1 MFKFNKT
8 WLFVLILLFT
18 FTACNKDD
26 NNDDKKSNKTIVEV
40 IDDIMGEWYLWND
53 ELPNLDA
60 SNYTDL
66 NKYFDDLLV
75 SQDRWSFIANLDVL
89 LAYFA
94 NGTYKGYGFDLKFEE
109 GQNVPRIS
117 LVYDESDLYAEGITR
132 SWKLVEINSQA
143 TNEMSE
149 DQIKEMLSNEQVDLV
164 FENNSGEQKTLSL
177 SKKEMNQN
185 TVIKRS
191 MIPNQTKK
199 VAYLVFD
206 SFLDSSEAEL
216 NEAFEY
222 FKSEGAEELVL
233 DLRYNGGGS
242 TDIANQLAALI
253 TGNTHKGEVF
263 SKYIF
268 NESKSSVNSSEP
280 FSDQT
285 SAYGFNRIFV
295 ITTSGTASA
304 SELVINSLKP
314 YMGEENIVLIG
325 TQTHGKPV
333 GMRVFEVPEFNL
345 AVLPITFHVTDK
357 DDQGYYFNGINVDYE
372 IEDDITHDWGDVDET
387 NLKAALNYI
396 NNNTFPAVTARAK
409 TGHKREFVRKGLDE
423 LISAF

>member
-1 MFKFNKT
+1 MFKFNKS
-8 WLFVLILLFT
+8 WLLVLIFLFT
-18 FTACNKDD
+18 FTACKKDD
-26 NNDDKKSNKTIVEV
+26 NDNNSKDKTIVEV

-53 ELPNLDA
+53 DIPKLDV
-60 SNYTDL
+60 SNYSDL
-66 NKYFDDLLV
+66 NTYFEDLLV
-75 SQDRWSFIANLDVL
+75 PQDRWSFIANLDIL
-89 LAYFA
+89 LAYFSS
-94 NGTYKGYGFDLKFEE
+94 GTYTGYGFDLKFEE
-109 GQNVPRIS
+109 GQDVPRVS
-117 LVYDESDLYAEGITR
+117 LVYDESDLYTEGITR
-132 SWKLVEINSQA
+132 SWKLIEINDQA
-143 TNEMSE
+143 TNQMTE
-149 DQIKEMLSNEQVDLV
+149 DQIMQLLSNDNADLV

-185 TVIKRS
+185 TVIKRT
-191 MIPNQTKK
+191 MIPDQSKK

-222 FKSEGAEELVL
+222 FKTEGAEELVL

-253 TGNTHKGEVF
+253 TGNTHQGEVF

-314 YMGEENIVLIG
+314 YLGTENIILVG
-325 TQTHGKPV
+325 TKTHGKPV

-357 DDQGYYFNGINVDYE
+357 DDQGYYFEGIPVDYE

-396 NNNTFPAVTARAK
+396 NNSTFPAVTARAK
-409 TGHKREFVRKGLDE
+409 TGHKREFIRKGIDE